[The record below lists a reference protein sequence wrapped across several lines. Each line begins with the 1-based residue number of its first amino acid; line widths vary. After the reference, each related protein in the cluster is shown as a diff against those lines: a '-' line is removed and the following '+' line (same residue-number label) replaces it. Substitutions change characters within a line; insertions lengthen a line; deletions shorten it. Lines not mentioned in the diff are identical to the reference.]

1 MAMGMRVSACALLVL
16 SAGAVNAADQGFYF
30 GASGGQAQ
38 YDFDLPATV
47 PVIGFLPPLIG
58 AVLPNPPVFFRP
70 DPGTPVFFTPPP
82 FNSSVA
88 FVSARPVLWLP
99 GDDDEGT
106 AWSVSAGYRINRYL
120 AVEASYV
127 NLGTLEATHNI
138 GLPAILGGGSLAFH
152 RELET
157 AGPALTAFGILPVSD
172 SWELYVR
179 AGMFFADSELTT
191 AFNGTS
197 NTTSFDS
204 DSTTLGAGAQFDW
217 KEHWSARLEFQRSF
231 DIGGDDVASEADVDG
246 VSLAVLYRL

>member
-1 MAMGMRVSACALLVL
+1 MGMGMRVSACALLAL
-16 SAGAVNAADQGFYF
+16 SAGAAHAADKGFYF
-30 GASGGQAQ
+30 GASGGQAH
-38 YDFDLPATV
+38 YDFDLPVPIAT
-47 PVIGFLPPLIG
+47 IGFLPPVT
-58 AVLPNPPVFFRP
+58 AVLNPIFVFRP
-70 DPGTPVFFTPPP
+70 DPGAPVFLTPVPSFA
-82 FNSSVA
+82 VA
-88 FVSARPVLWLP
+88 SAINARPVLWLP

-127 NLGTLEATHNI
+127 NLGTLEASQNI
-138 GLPAILGGGSLAFH
+138 GLPAVLGGGTLAFH

-157 AGPALTAFGILPVSD
+157 SGPALTAFGILPVSD

-191 AFNGTS
+191 AFNGNSSTR
-197 NTTSFDS
+197 SFDS

-231 DIGGDDVASEADVDG
+231 DIGGDDVADETDVDG
-246 VSLAVLYRL
+246 VSLSVLYRL